1 MSAKQNNKQ
10 SAVKFAAISF
20 TPEGWE
26 DYLFWQ
32 ENDAKILARINTL
45 LDECLKTPFTGL
57 GKPEPLRGDLTGYWS
72 RRIDK
77 EHRLVYLPQAGQLIV
92 LQCRYHY

>member
-77 EHRLVYLPQAGQLIV
+77 EHRLVYLPQGGQLIV